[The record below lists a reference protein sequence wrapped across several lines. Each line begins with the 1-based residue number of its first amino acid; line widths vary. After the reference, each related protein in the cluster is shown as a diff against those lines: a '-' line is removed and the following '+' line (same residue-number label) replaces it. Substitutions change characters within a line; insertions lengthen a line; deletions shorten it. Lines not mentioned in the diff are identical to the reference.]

1 MEFGA
6 FPDLDSLVA
15 ALAEDLCGGADHA
28 VAGNSSIVA
37 EVVGGAIRENFRI
50 EEEINRAADSAL
62 RQLGSEVFGMD
73 KGKLLAGIRDRLAKQ
88 RGFVL

>member
-6 FPDLDSLVA
+6 FPNLDSLVA
-15 ALAEDLCGGADHA
+15 ALAEDLCGGVDHT
-28 VAGNSSIVA
+28 VTGNSDIVA

-50 EEEINRAADSAL
+50 EEEIDRAADSAL
-62 RQLGSEVFGMD
+62 KQLGSEVFGMD
-73 KGKLLAGIRDRLAKQ
+73 KGKLLAGIRERLAKQ

>member
-6 FPDLDSLVA
+6 FPDLNSLTA
-15 ALAEDLCGGADHA
+15 ALAEDLCGSASPA
-28 VAGNSSIVA
+28 VIGNVRIVA
-37 EVVGGAIRENFRI
+37 EVIGGAIRENFRI

-62 RQLGSEVFGMD
+62 RQLGSETLGMD
-73 KGKLLAGIRDRLAKQ
+73 KGKLVAGIRERLAKQ